1 MQQPWHK
8 FSPAEKL
15 HKLLDS
21 CDSTHHATIRK
32 HVCYLNKKSHDHPLF
47 MRYFLRANFT
57 NSIMV
62 TRSPPR
68 LMNPFFGGVTS
79 WQKNTFHGYLD
90 TPPSYPI
97 LLVKQTGVW
106 MNPEL
111 ILLMD
116 KIRKKNTFWMI
127 PFSPLFIGLKN
138 HPRWLGMG
146 FCPSTTTHQ
155 KTWWIFQPW
164 SGSHLFFYGSTPSN
178 STYINAVYVFTTHF
192 MYIRKYAYILKHTHI
207 TYLLYM

>member
-1 MQQPWHK
+1 MVTP
-8 FSPAEKL
+8 SPPVWWTPFL
-15 HKLLDS
+15 G
-21 CDSTHHATIRK
+21 
-32 HVCYLNKKSHDHPLF
+32 KSHLASRKTLSMDTWIPF
-47 MRYFLRANFT
+47 
-57 NSIMV
+57 
-62 TRSPPR
+62 PP
-68 LMNPFFGGVTS
+68 
-79 WQKNTFHGYLD
+79 
-90 TPPSYPI
+90 PI